1 MFQSWPYQ
9 QETYFLASARLAFG
23 KTSNLRVSQLDTLHE
38 LVLAGLIYQRM
49 RKTATRWKAS
59 CPQCGSAK
67 VDTPLQAF
75 ALKQDLIRPAP
86 SFRPRMETQQM
97 QIPFMQSDF
106 GGNGN
111 DWQCPNTECINN
123 TKMVFGKHSSCP
135 SCGTA
140 RS

>member
-67 VDTPLQAF
+67 AMAGISFHLHPSNANRPGLVYMNWPGGHAF
-75 ALKQDLIRPAP
+75 ASL
-86 SFRPRMETQQM
+86 
-97 QIPFMQSDF
+97 
-106 GGNGN
+106 
-111 DWQCPNTECINN
+111 CP
-123 TKMVFGKHSSCP
+123 
-135 SCGTA
+135 
-140 RS
+140 